1 MNLPYWR
8 LSSFYW
14 FYFAALGAFIPYWGL
29 YLKQIGFDTVQIG
42 ELSALL
48 VGCKI
53 VAPNCLGWIAD
64 HTGKSLPLVRL
75 ASFLATLG
83 FCGFLYAQNYQEY
96 VFATLVFSFFWSSAL
111 PQFEAATL
119 AHLQH
124 EAHRYSQIRLW
135 GSIGFIAAVLGV
147 GALIDWQ
154 PLTILPAIMITLLSG
169 IGISALIVPEARSIS
184 QDNQALRLWCILKK
198 PEVIAFF
205 VVCMLLQTAHSPYY
219 VFYSIVLKE
228 HDYSSTIIG
237 GLWALGVV
245 AEIVLFIFM
254 RRILA
259 RCSLRA
265 LLLTSISLA
274 IVRWLLIA
282 NLADSS
288 FWLLAAQ
295 LLHAMTFGGAHIASI
310 HLVHRYFGSHHQ
322 GKGQALYNSFS
333 AGLGGMVGSYASGY
347 YFDVIG
353 ATGIYTAAAFFC
365 ALAFLIAYLWIGRDD
380 GKIATH
386 KHV

>member
-1 MNLPYWR
+1 MSIPYWR

-29 YLKQIGFDTVQIG
+29 YLKQAGFDTVQIG
-42 ELSALL
+42 QLSALL

-53 VAPNCLGWIAD
+53 VAPNCLGWLAD

-75 ASFLATLG
+75 ASFLAALG
-83 FCGFLYAQNYQEY
+83 FCGFLYAHNYSEY
-96 VFATLVFSFFWSSAL
+96 ISATLVFSFFWSAAL

-119 AHLQH
+119 AHLKT

-135 GSIGFIAAVLGV
+135 GSVGFIAAVLGL

-154 PLTILPAIMITLLSG
+154 PLTILPAIMIALLTG
-169 IGISALIVPEARSIS
+169 IGAAALIVPEARAIS
-184 QDNQALRLWCILKK
+184 HDNQPLKLWRILKN

-219 VFYSIVLKE
+219 VFYSIVLKQ
-228 HDYSSTIIG
+228 HHYSSTIIG

-254 RRILA
+254 RRLLA

-265 LLLTSISLA
+265 LLLASISLA

-282 NLADSS
+282 YLADSTV
-288 FWLLAAQ
+288 WLLAAQ
-295 LLHAMTFGGAHIASI
+295 LLHAMTFGGTHIASI
-310 HLVHRYFGSHHQ
+310 HLVHRYFGSQHQ

-347 YFDVIG
+347 YFDAIG
-353 ATGIYTAAAFFC
+353 ATGIYTAAAFCC
-365 ALAFLIAYLWIGRDD
+365 ALALLIAYLWIGRE
-380 GKIATH
+380 GGNIFI
-386 KHV
+386 VP